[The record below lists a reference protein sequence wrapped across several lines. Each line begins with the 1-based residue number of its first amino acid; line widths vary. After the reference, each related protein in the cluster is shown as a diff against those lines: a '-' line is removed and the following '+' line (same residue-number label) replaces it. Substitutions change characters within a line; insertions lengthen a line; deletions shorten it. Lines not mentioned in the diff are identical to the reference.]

1 MSITNAD
8 ISVLIEKF
16 GSVTPDI
23 LKTIGWTPLV
33 RLNKVTSGINPSIFA
48 KLEFLNPAGSVKDR
62 MALFIIEDAEKG
74 GF

>member
-16 GSVTPDI
+16 GSITPDI

-33 RLNKVTSGINPSIFA
+33 RMNKLARDIKPNIFA
-48 KLEFLNPAGSVKDR
+48 KL
-62 MALFIIEDAEKG
+62 
-74 GF
+74 